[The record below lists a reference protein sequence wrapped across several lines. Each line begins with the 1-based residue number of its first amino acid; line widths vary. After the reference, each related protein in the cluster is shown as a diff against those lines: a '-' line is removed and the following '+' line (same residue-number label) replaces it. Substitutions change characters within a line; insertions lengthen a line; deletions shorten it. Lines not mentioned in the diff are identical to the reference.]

1 FLRKRH
7 TEMTKYF
14 ILLMSVCLLGSCL
27 KENESVGNREQF
39 EIDINLIEEYLE
51 TNNLTAQS
59 SNSGLHYII
68 EEEGPGDAPGI
79 SDIVVVRLKQSL
91 LDGTVIN
98 EIVGDSSVTIGI
110 PALLPGLQE
119 SLLLL
124 KKGGK
129 GTFLMPS
136 YLGLGNAAS
145 ADIPANSVLIFE
157 LELVD
162 ILTTERI
169 LEIDIETIENYLE
182 ENNIEADSTDQGIF
196 YFFEEEGE
204 GENVPSGA
212 TVTVKYKGYF
222 LNGTVFDE
230 TEGDATATFPLSGV
244 IRGWQL
250 GIPLFKKGGK
260 GTIFLPS
267 ALAYGPSGNAS
278 IPPNTVLAFDIE
290 VIEFQ

>member
-1 FLRKRH
+1 
-7 TEMTKYF
+7 MTKYF